1 KLLELRIS
9 CPLLEE
15 RLEGPVEALENL
27 LSCLRVELPQQRV
40 PPPLGGENPAL
51 LAVRGGE
58 TLLLPAPL
66 PVGEGVV
73 PEPPRC
79 LYHPEKSALLLVVR
93 IQTESERCLHVTH
106 KIIRSYSI

>member
-1 KLLELRIS
+1 M
-9 CPLLEE
+9 LEE
-15 RLEGPVEALENL
+15 RREGPVEASENL
-27 LSCLRVELPQQRV
+27 LSCLRVEFPQQRV

-58 TLLLPAPL
+58 PLLLLAPL

-79 LYHPEKSALLLVVR
+79 LYHPEKAALLLVVR
-93 IQTESERCLHVTH
+93 IQTESERCLHSPP
-106 KIIRSYSI
+106 KIIQGNSI

>member
-1 KLLELRIS
+1 M
-9 CPLLEE
+9 LEE
-15 RLEGPVEALENL
+15 RLEGPVEALEYL
-27 LSCLRVELPQQRV
+27 LPCLRVELPQQRV

-58 TLLLPAPL
+58 PLLLAPL

-93 IQTESERCLHVTH
+93 IQTESERCLHATQ
-106 KIIRSYSI
+106 KIIQGYSI

>member
-1 KLLELRIS
+1 MSR
-9 CPLLEE
+9 PLLEE
-15 RLEGPVEALENL
+15 RLEGPVEASENL
-27 LSCLRVELPQQRV
+27 LSRLRIEFPQQRV
-40 PPPLGGENPAL
+40 PPPLGSEYPAL

-58 TLLLPAPL
+58 PLLLPAPH

-93 IQTESERCLHVTH
+93 IQTESERCLHATQ
-106 KIIRSYSI
+106 KMIQRYSI

>member
-1 KLLELRIS
+1 MSR
-9 CPLLEE
+9 PLLEE
-15 RLEGPVEALENL
+15 RLEGTVEASENL
-27 LSCLRVELPQQRV
+27 LSCLRVEFPQQLV

-58 TLLLPAPL
+58 PLLLPAPL

-79 LYHPEKSALLLVVR
+79 LYHPEKAALLFVVR
-93 IQTESERCLHVTH
+93 IQTETERCLHASQ
-106 KIIRSYSI
+106 KIIQGYSI